1 MKPFGTLDGGV
12 IAQSLHITD
21 RQLAQIIASE
31 SFPAPD
37 AAVCQLQNPAAWAWN
52 ASTAGTAIAALSPAD
67 IEATLLRANSPTPD
81 GSPAIKPYQAPAV
94 FNNWL

>member
-1 MKPFGTLDGGV
+1 MQPFGTIDGGV

-21 RQLAQIIASE
+21 QQLAQLITNG

-37 AAVCQLQNPAAWAWN
+37 AAVSQIQNPAAWSWN
-52 ASTAGTAIAALSPAD
+52 ASTAGTAIAGLTSTAVQ
-67 IEATLLRANSPTPD
+67 TVVRQANTPTSN

-94 FNNWL
+94 FNGWL